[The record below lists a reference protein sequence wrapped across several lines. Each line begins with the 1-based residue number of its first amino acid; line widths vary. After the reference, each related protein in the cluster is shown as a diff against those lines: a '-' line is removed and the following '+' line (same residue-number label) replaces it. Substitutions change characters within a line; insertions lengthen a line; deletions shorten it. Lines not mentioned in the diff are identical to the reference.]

1 MKMNLSKE
9 KNQNNPKITVG
20 IPVFNGEKSIRRALD
35 SVLSQT
41 FLDFEL
47 VISDN
52 ASTDSTPLICQ
63 EYKRNDKRINLNLII
78 TCARSLESETKNEI
92 SKILDELGDQEPEI
106 LNVGMRGILM
116 ANTIIEPSKI
126 IDYVKNKMIEEP
138 WLIRYCLRIIPIQMI
153 TETEIDK
160 IKQNVIKLKDTIQK
174 NDSYRIT
181 IEKRNTDIS
190 STEIITEIAKIF
202 PNKVSLN
209 QPDWIVLIEIL
220 GNDTGISILKD
231 DELFSLDKAKRMSD

>member
-1 MKMNLSKE
+1 
-9 KNQNNPKITVG
+9 
-20 IPVFNGEKSIRRALD
+20 
-35 SVLSQT
+35 
-41 FLDFEL
+41 
-47 VISDN
+47 
-52 ASTDSTPLICQ
+52 
-63 EYKRNDKRINLNLII
+63 LNLII
-78 TCARSLESETKNEI
+78 TCARNLESETKNEI
-92 SKILDELGDQEPEI
+92 RKILDELGDQEPEI

-116 ANTIIEPSKI
+116 VNTIIEPSKI
-126 IDYVKNKMIEEP
+126 IDYVKNKIIEEP

-220 GNDTGISILKD
+220 GNNTGISILKD

>member
-1 MKMNLSKE
+1 M
-9 KNQNNPKITVG
+9 
-20 IPVFNGEKSIRRALD
+20 
-35 SVLSQT
+35 
-41 FLDFEL
+41 
-47 VISDN
+47 
-52 ASTDSTPLICQ
+52 
-63 EYKRNDKRINLNLII
+63 NLII
-78 TCARSLESETKNEI
+78 TCARNLESETKNEI
-92 SKILDELGDQEPEI
+92 RKILDELGDQEPEI

-116 ANTIIEPSKI
+116 ANTVIEPSKI

-181 IEKRNTDIS
+181 IEKRNTSIS
-190 STEIITEIAKIF
+190 SNEIITEIAKIF

-209 QPDWIVLIEIL
+209 QPDWIILIEIL
-220 GNDTGISILKD
+220 GNETGISILKND
-231 DELFSLDKAKRMSD
+231 GMFSLDKAKRMSD

>member
-1 MKMNLSKE
+1 M
-9 KNQNNPKITVG
+9 
-20 IPVFNGEKSIRRALD
+20 
-35 SVLSQT
+35 
-41 FLDFEL
+41 
-47 VISDN
+47 
-52 ASTDSTPLICQ
+52 
-63 EYKRNDKRINLNLII
+63 NLII

-116 ANTIIEPSKI
+116 VNTIIEPSKI

-190 STEIITEIAKIF
+190 STEIITEIANIF

-209 QPDWIVLIEIL
+209 QPDWIILIEIL
-220 GNDTGISILKD
+220 GNETGISILKND
-231 DELFSLDKAKRMSD
+231 GMFSLDKAKRMSD

>member
-1 MKMNLSKE
+1 M
-9 KNQNNPKITVG
+9 
-20 IPVFNGEKSIRRALD
+20 
-35 SVLSQT
+35 
-41 FLDFEL
+41 
-47 VISDN
+47 
-52 ASTDSTPLICQ
+52 
-63 EYKRNDKRINLNLII
+63 NLII

-116 ANTIIEPSKI
+116 VNTIIEPSKI
-126 IDYVKNKMIEEP
+126 IDYIKNKIIEEP
-138 WLIRYCLRIIPIQMI
+138 WSIRYCLRIIPIQII

-181 IEKRNTDIS
+181 IEKRNTSIS
-190 STEIITEIAKIF
+190 SSEIITEIAKIF

-209 QPDWIVLIEIL
+209 QPDWIILIEVL
-220 GNDTGISILKD
+220 GNETGISILKND
-231 DELFSLDKAKRMSD
+231 GMFSLDKAKRMSD

>member
-1 MKMNLSKE
+1 
-9 KNQNNPKITVG
+9 
-20 IPVFNGEKSIRRALD
+20 
-35 SVLSQT
+35 
-41 FLDFEL
+41 
-47 VISDN
+47 
-52 ASTDSTPLICQ
+52 
-63 EYKRNDKRINLNLII
+63 LNLII
-78 TCARSLESETKNEI
+78 TCARSLESETKNEMC
-92 SKILDELGDQEPEI
+92 KILDELGDQEPEI

-116 ANTIIEPSKI
+116 VNTIIEPSKI

>member
-1 MKMNLSKE
+1 M
-9 KNQNNPKITVG
+9 
-20 IPVFNGEKSIRRALD
+20 
-35 SVLSQT
+35 
-41 FLDFEL
+41 
-47 VISDN
+47 
-52 ASTDSTPLICQ
+52 
-63 EYKRNDKRINLNLII
+63 NLII

-92 SKILDELGDQEPEI
+92 GKILDELGDQEPKI

-116 ANTIIEPSKI
+116 VNTMIEQSKI

-181 IEKRNTDIS
+181 IEKRNTSIS
-190 STEIITEIAKIF
+190 SNEIITEIAKIF

-209 QPDWIVLIEIL
+209 KPDWIVLIEIL
-220 GNDTGISILKD
+220 GNDTGISILKND
-231 DELFSLDKAKRMSD
+231 GMFSLDKAKRMSD

>member
-1 MKMNLSKE
+1 
-9 KNQNNPKITVG
+9 
-20 IPVFNGEKSIRRALD
+20 
-35 SVLSQT
+35 
-41 FLDFEL
+41 
-47 VISDN
+47 
-52 ASTDSTPLICQ
+52 
-63 EYKRNDKRINLNLII
+63 LNLII

-92 SKILDELGDQEPEI
+92 RKILDELGDQEPEI

-116 ANTIIEPSKI
+116 VNTIIEPSKI

-190 STEIITEIAKIF
+190 STEIITEIANIF